1 MVVSHLIMHGLFFAV
16 IMDGYL
22 LLVMGLASPRVWG
35 YNDYPDVIKN
45 KIPPQTKRE
54 KLLAAIIGIP
64 WFIFVLGFPVFST
77 YALKSKLGGEI
88 PFLMAF
94 LNVFVL
100 YLLAALGDLVILD
113 WLIVSKITPRFVI
126 IPGSEKAD
134 YKDFSHHYKAHARAA
149 IRQILLCLVIAGVVW
164 YF

>member
-88 PFLMAF
+88 PFWIAF

-100 YLLAALGDLVILD
+100 YLFSVYSFLAPGVNFDSSIRSQSAGLLVSVPSGI
-113 WLIVSKITPRFVI
+113 RR
-126 IPGSEKAD
+126 IPS
-134 YKDFSHHYKAHARAA
+134 
-149 IRQILLCLVIAGVVW
+149 
-164 YF
+164 